1 MVESFIIRILIV
13 NVSVNRQNNVNTYKG
28 EIQMKTLERISNFAG
43 NTFAI
48 WVILFAVLSFFLPGG
63 FTWIAPHISLLLGV
77 IMFGMGLTLT
87 LGDFKSVFKA
97 PKSVFVA
104 VLAQYII
111 MPLLALGL
119 ATLFQLSPEVAVG
132 VILVG
137 CCPGGTASNVM
148 TFLAKGNTALSVSAT
163 AVSTLLAPILT
174 PALTL
179 LLASKWLPVSA
190 GDMFMSIV
198 KIVLLPIIL
207 GIIVRLLFSKQVDKS
222 VAVLPLVSVI
232 GIVAVAAAVVSIN
245 TESIVKSGLL
255 IFFVV
260 VLHNVLGLALG
271 FLLSKLIKLDFADQK
286 AISIEVGMQNS
297 GLASSLALAHFA
309 PIAAVP
315 GALFSVWHNISG
327 PLLAT
332 WWGKRS
338 EQAEADDGDDLN
350 NSERKI

>member
-1 MVESFIIRILIV
+1 
-13 NVSVNRQNNVNTYKG
+13 
-28 EIQMKTLERISNFAG
+28 MKALEKISNFAG
-43 NTFAI
+43 STFAV
-48 WVILFAVLSFFLPGG
+48 WVILFAALSFFMPDG
-63 FTWIAPHISLLLGV
+63 FAWIAPHVSFLLGV

-104 VLAQYII
+104 VLAQFII
-111 MPLLALGL
+111 MPLLAWGL
-119 ATLFQLSPEVAVG
+119 ATVFQLPPEVAVG

-148 TFLAKGNTALSVSAT
+148 TFLAKGNTALSVSTT

-190 GDMFMSIV
+190 GDMFLSIV

-207 GIIVRLLFSKQVDKS
+207 GVIVRLLFSKQVDKS
-222 VAVLPLVSVI
+222 VVALPLVSVV
-232 GIVAVAAAVVSIN
+232 GIVAVAAGVVAVN
-245 TESIVKSGLL
+245 TEEIVKSGLL
-255 IFFVV
+255 IFLVV
-260 VLHNVLGLALG
+260 VLHNVLGLLLG
-271 FLLSKLIKLDFADQK
+271 YLLSKVIRLNFPDQK

-297 GLASSLALAHFA
+297 GLASTLALAHFA
-309 PIAAVP
+309 PVAAVP

-332 WWGKRS
+332 WWGKRGNSS
-338 EQAEADDGDDLN
+338 ENDDLD
-350 NSERKI
+350 SD